1 MKRKQPVPPKRKLP
15 KKVEESASESYES
28 EEESHS
34 RISVEQEDTDI
45 DEHRLKLAK
54 RMIANA
60 KQSMAEAN
68 GSKKL
73 KDAYLIGVDEDEDE
87 EDGEVERDET
97 DQLTGFLQNKL
108 QMKNKK
114 LQIKLYDA
122 IYKEYLTQQNSFKQ
136 LVLKAHTRPITACCF
151 NPRNHDLVSVAK
163 DGSIVLFDH
172 DSGFKR
178 RLLSPGYPKS
188 ADGHSDEILC
198 LDISWDGKYLITA
211 GKDRV
216 IKVWNLG
223 LYSKE
228 LAEMKQEIAQ
238 GDFAVITHGKVI
250 PVSHNKHMAERRNSI
265 DSLSVKSG
273 KSKEKV
279 RSDSHEH
286 LPNGKGKSEI
296 AKALTKHPELQL
308 ITTLKGHKE
317 GINSLKFR
325 FNSYECVSGSTD
337 KSMKTW
343 DVSQNGMLET
353 FYGHRAEMTDLSIMT
368 DNNVVSVGFDKVPI
382 IWKLDKETQMIYDEQ
397 PFSLDCVFV
406 QDPHFFFTGSQD
418 GGLCLW
424 NVGKKKP
431 LQRYSEFVQG
441 GWISSLTGLYN
452 GDFLVAGGR
461 ESPVRIYKV
470 EIRGPKDYVV
480 KETMQIQTEG
490 VVCGMNISSDGK
502 WLAVIESPENRLG
515 RWTVEKSV
523 RPKIKLIKL
532 FSDKQ

>member
-1 MKRKQPVPPKRKLP
+1 MKKKQPVPPKKKLA

-28 EEESHS
+28 EGESNS
-34 RISVEQEDTDI
+34 RISIEKEDIDI

-60 KQSMAEAN
+60 KQSMTEAN
-68 GSKKL
+68 GNKKL
-73 KDAYLIGVDEDEDE
+73 KDSYLIGVDDED
-87 EDGEVERDET
+87 EDGEVDRDEA
-97 DQLTGFLQNKL
+97 DQITGFLQNKL
-108 QMKNKK
+108 QMKSKK
-114 LQIKLYDA
+114 LQIKLYDN
-122 IYKEYLTQQNSFKQ
+122 IYKEYLIHQNSFKQ
-136 LVLKAHTRPITACCF
+136 LALKAHTRPITACCF
-151 NPRNHDLVSVAK
+151 NPKTHDLVSVAK

-172 DSGFKR
+172 GSGFKR
-178 RLLSPGYPKS
+178 RLLNPGYPKS

-198 LDISWDGKYLITA
+198 LDISHDGKYLITA

-228 LAEMKQEIAQ
+228 LSEMKQEIAQ

-250 PVSHNKHMAERRNSI
+250 PVSHNKHMAERKSSI
-265 DSLSVKSG
+265 DSMSV

-286 LPNGKGKSEI
+286 IPNGKGKPEMVQ
-296 AKALTKHPELQL
+296 LMTKHPELQL

-317 GINSLKFR
+317 AITSLKFR

-353 FYGHRAEMTDLSIMT
+353 FYGHRAEMIELAIMN
-368 DNNVVSVGFDKVPI
+368 DNNVVSVGFDRVPI

-397 PFSLDCVFV
+397 QFSLDCVFV

-418 GGLCLW
+418 GELCLW

-431 LQRYSEFVQG
+431 LQRFSEFVQN

-461 ESPVRIYKV
+461 ETPVRIYKV
-470 EIRGPKDYVV
+470 EIRGPKDYTV
-480 KETMQIQTEG
+480 KESMQIPCEG
-490 VVCGMNISSDGK
+490 VVSGMNISADGK
-502 WLAVIESPENRLG
+502 WLAIIESPENRLG

-532 FSDKQ
+532 FSDQQ